1 MTRSRLHGGVPV
13 HVSHDELG
21 PIEVVDDAG
30 IRALHFGTPHRQS
43 AMALADPHRL
53 ELAYTRSMLATLLFC
68 GEPRRVLLIGLGGGS
83 LVKFLWRHLPRCR
96 IDAVEQR
103 VAVACIARAWFGL
116 PEDERLQ
123 VWIADGADY
132 VAESSQS
139 GETYDLILL
148 DAYDG
153 LGMASAM
160 LNAAFL
166 DRCAA
171 LLAPGGM
178 CAANLWGSN
187 RALLD
192 YALERLG
199 QSFAGPVL
207 RLPVPGRGNVIGLG
221 FPESASRPDWR
232 KLKSRAEGLEAQL
245 GVEFPALVRQLRRMN
260 SGWAERLL
268 GL

>member
-13 HVSHDELG
+13 HVSHDEQG
-21 PIEVVDDAG
+21 SIEVVDSAG
-30 IRALHFGTPHRQS
+30 VRALHFGTPHRQS

-53 ELAYTRSMLATLLFC
+53 ELAYTRSMLAALLFC
-68 GEPRRVLLIGLGGGS
+68 GQPRRVLLVGLGGGS
-83 LVKFLWRHLPRCR
+83 LAKFLWRNFPQCR

-103 VAVACIARAWFGL
+103 AAVMRVAHGWFDL
-116 PEDERLQ
+116 PEDDRLQ
-123 VWIADGADY
+123 IWVADGADY
-132 VAESSQS
+132 VAEAPQRGDS
-139 GETYDLILL
+139 YDLILL

-160 LNAAFL
+160 LNQAFL

-171 LLAPGGM
+171 LLAPDGA

-187 RALLD
+187 RPLLD
-192 YALERLG
+192 YALDRFG

-207 RLPVPGRGNVIGLG
+207 RLPVPGRGNVIGLA
-221 FPESASRPDWR
+221 FPGPMPRPDWR

-260 SGWAERLL
+260 GGWAERLL